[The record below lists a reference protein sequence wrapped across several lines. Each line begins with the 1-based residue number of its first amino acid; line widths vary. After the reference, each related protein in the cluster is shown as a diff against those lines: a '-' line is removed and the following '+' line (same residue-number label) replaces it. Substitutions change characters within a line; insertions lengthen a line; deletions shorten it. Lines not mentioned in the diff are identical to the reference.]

1 MHLKI
6 MPQQWKKYGISS
18 LVAVIFN
25 VSLLMGGLSAYP
37 LVTSAANAQ
46 SAGIEI
52 ELKQGSDTALV
63 NGKEIKVQEMYETKG
78 VTMIPVRVL
87 MNAFELTIQFFNSA
101 HEKSFTLNSKS
112 YRDYSALVKLGALE
126 AQVGGKVVKLP
137 QPAVEKQGSFMVPLR
152 VFAESLEAAVKFDS
166 KNKTIRITRAADIL
180 VDGKHRIGS
189 SKDSWSIAAPL
200 YNPGEPTP
208 ASWFGFETHPG
219 AWNWSGS
226 LNANPNTSFNVTIW
240 TDDGGKPLTDDE
252 ALEQLKKQIHT
263 SWFTVQKR
271 TLKTNDGSF
280 IGFVAGHNEP
290 FSVTY
295 SQFWILRLPE
305 KTYYIEIFIGNGS
318 VEKHKWV
325 ADQLLP
331 TFRASFD
338 DKDAN
343 SKDVTL
349 LKQQAT
355 N

>member
-1 MHLKI
+1 MNLQI
-6 MPQQWKKYGISS
+6 IPQQWRKNGIAY
-18 LVAVIFN
+18 LVEVILI
-25 VSLLMGGLSAYP
+25 VSLLIGGLSASP
-37 LVTSAANAQ
+37 LVTSAADAQ
-46 SAGIEI
+46 PAGIEI
-52 ELKQGSDTALV
+52 ELKLGSDTALV
-63 NGKEIKVQEMYETKG
+63 NGKEIKVQGMYESKG

-87 MNAFELTIQFFNSA
+87 MNAFELNIQFFNSA
-101 HEKSFTLNSKS
+101 HEKSFSLNSKS
-112 YRDYSALVKLGALE
+112 YRDYSAYVKLGALE

-137 QPAVEKQGSFMVPLR
+137 QPAVEKQGSLMVPLR
-152 VFAESLEAAVKFDS
+152 FFAESLEAVVKIDR

-200 YNPGEPTP
+200 YNPSEPT
-208 ASWFGFETHPG
+208 ATSLFGFETHPG
-219 AWNWSGS
+219 SWNWSGS
-226 LNANPNTSFNVTIW
+226 LNANSNASFTVTIW
-240 TDDGGKPLTDDE
+240 TDDGGKPLTEDK

-263 SWFTVQKR
+263 SWFMVQKR
-271 TLKTNDGSF
+271 TLKTSDGSF
-280 IGFVAGHNEP
+280 VGFVAGHNEP

-318 VEKHKWV
+318 VEKHTWV

-349 LKQQAT
+349 IKQHAT

>member
-1 MHLKI
+1 MNLQI
-6 MPQQWKKYGISS
+6 MPQQWKKIGIAC
-18 LVAVIFN
+18 LVAVIFI
-25 VSLLMGGLSAYP
+25 VSLLMGGLSAPP
-37 LVTSAANAQ
+37 LVASAADAQ
-46 SAGIEI
+46 PAGIEI

-63 NGKEIKVQEMYETKG
+63 NGKKIKVQGMYETKG
-78 VTMIPVRVL
+78 VTMIPVRAL
-87 MNAFELTIQFFNSA
+87 MIAFDLEIQFFNSA

-137 QPAVEKQGSFMVPLR
+137 QPAVEKQGSLMVPLR
-152 VFAESLEAAVKFDS
+152 VFAESLEAVVKFDS
-166 KNKTIRITRAADIL
+166 KTKTIRITRAADIL
-180 VDGKHRIGS
+180 VDGKNRIGS

-200 YNPGEPTP
+200 YNPSEPTA

-219 AWNWSGS
+219 VWNWSGS
-226 LNANPNTSFNVTIW
+226 LNANPNASFIVTIW

-263 SWFTVQKR
+263 SWFTVKKR
-271 TLKTNDGSF
+271 TLKTNDGHF
-280 IGFVAGHNEP
+280 VGFVAGHNEP

-305 KTYYIEIFIGNGS
+305 KTYYIEIYIGNGS
-318 VEKHKWV
+318 LAKHEWV

-338 DKDAN
+338 EKDVN

-349 LKQQAT
+349 LKQ
-355 N
+355 